1 MILAMRLAILSDIH
15 GNLEALEAVLADLE
29 GQGVDRTACLG
40 DLVGYGPDPEAVV
53 SLARERGWACVLG
66 NHELGLTDVRQRRWF
81 NPPTRE
87 SLRVT
92 RGLLGQ
98 ASLAW
103 LGGLPRWLA
112 LEGCRLVHGFP
123 PDSVVTYLFEVGD
136 EQLRVE
142 MARLAE
148 EVCFV
153 GHTHLLE
160 LVSLEPGAGGGLR
173 REALK
178 EGTVALAAGARHLVN
193 AGAVGQPRDGD
204 KRAKYVIWDD
214 RTRELTVRCL
224 AYDAAATAAKILARG
239 LPEINARRLR

>member
-1 MILAMRLAILSDIH
+1 MRLAILSDIH
-15 GNLEALEAVLADLE
+15 GNLEALQAVLEDLDR
-29 GQGVDRTACLG
+29 QGVDRTACLG
-40 DLVGYGPDPEAVV
+40 DVVGYGPDPEEVV
-53 SLARERGWACVLG
+53 ALVRGRGLPCVLG

-92 RGLLGQ
+92 RSLLSAG
-98 ASLAW
+98 SLAW
-103 LGGLPRWLA
+103 LGGLPRALV

-136 EQLRVE
+136 EQLQVE

-160 LVSLEPGAGGGLR
+160 LVSLGPGGLSRRPLKQGVTVLEAGG
-173 REALK
+173 
-178 EGTVALAAGARHLVN
+178 RHLVN

-204 KRAKYVIWDD
+204 SRAKYVIWDD
-214 RTRELTVRCL
+214 RARELSVRCL
-224 AYDAAATAAKILARG
+224 EYDHAATAAKILARG
-239 LPEINARRLR
+239 LPEINARRLG